1 MAVPER
7 EKRQYRGSEWSKK
20 IEYNFPVLKACISV
34 LKESAKCRAQMNEK
48 KAHIR
53 IQYCKT
59 SEHQVERKKLEK
71 PLKITNQIQ

>member
-1 MAVPER
+1 MIQENR
-7 EKRQYRGSEWSKK
+7 IQFSSTEGMH
-20 IEYNFPVLKACISV
+20 FCI
-34 LKESAKCRAQMNEK
+34 KESAKCRAQMNEK